1 MDPPARPPTDM
12 PNPTDGHKTTRE
24 TSDGHAPDRHVPDG
38 DNTLRHSRTHRGRV
52 NTDADVNQRPAAQ
65 AGTRPI
71 LEAQNRSLLDAR
83 AAQEPRGVAADTLPA
98 NSLLTSGTEPDRS

>member
-1 MDPPARPPTDM
+1 MSRLNPSRQLHPA
-12 PNPTDGHKTTRE
+12 
-24 TSDGHAPDRHVPDG
+24 SAPERDVPDG
-38 DNTLRHSRTHRGRV
+38 DDTLRHSRTHRGRV

-98 NSLLTSGTEPDRS
+98 DSLLTSGTEPDRS